1 MPFEKKK
8 KLGRINH
15 RILHETKMRK
25 KMERIQAKIFSERKK
40 KDNNFLDI
48 KKNLRKKSF
57 FEIIFKILL
66 KFTIFF
72 SIFTITIAIY
82 YIYF

>member
-1 MPFEKKK
+1 
-8 KLGRINH
+8 
-15 RILHETKMRK
+15 
-25 KMERIQAKIFSERKK
+25 MERIQAKIFSERKK
-40 KDNNFLDI
+40 KDNNLLDI

-82 YIYF
+82 YIYFWEKKENISK

>member
-1 MPFEKKK
+1 M
-8 KLGRINH
+8 
-15 RILHETKMRK
+15 HETKMRK

-40 KDNNFLDI
+40 KDNNLLDI

>member
-1 MPFEKKK
+1 
-8 KLGRINH
+8 
-15 RILHETKMRK
+15 
-25 KMERIQAKIFSERKK
+25 MERIQAKIFSERKK

-82 YIYF
+82 YIYFWEKKENISK

>member
-1 MPFEKKK
+1 M
-8 KLGRINH
+8 
-15 RILHETKMRK
+15 HETKMRK

>member
-1 MPFEKKK
+1 
-8 KLGRINH
+8 
-15 RILHETKMRK
+15 
-25 KMERIQAKIFSERKK
+25 MERIQAKIFSERKK

-82 YIYF
+82 YIYFWEKKRKHFEIIKIAK